1 MTSPLPPN
9 LNSVD
14 WAERL
19 DEGRFNY
26 DLEKVAAEVQLL
38 SLGDFVPLSIKINT
52 SLFDQEI
59 KKYDNDWCDY
69 LPRTDRINNRKAL
82 SLVTFPGFS
91 YNEAPS
97 LPEARRKLGHN
108 LKEIDCNQKTEVFE
122 TCTSLHQILNL
133 FPSLGRTFLVKSNMG
148 GYFVPHRDHPQ
159 LSRDVFRILVFLKNC
174 KRYDYDFILE
184 DKCLEIEEG
193 RAYMVNTRKTHR
205 TFSFVDDSIHLILN
219 IPLTLR
225 NALTVVSNLQHRH

>member
-1 MTSPLPPN
+1 MIPPQ

-14 WAERL
+14 WAQRL
-19 DEGRFNY
+19 DEGRF
-26 DLEKVAAEVQLL
+26 EVTQEQMAAELQLL
-38 SLGDFVPLSIKINT
+38 SLGDFVPLSLKINT
-52 SLFDQEI
+52 NLFNHEI
-59 KKYDNDWCDY
+59 GAYDGKWCDY
-69 LPRTDRINNRKAL
+69 LPRTDRINNRQAL

-97 LPEARRKLGHN
+97 LPEARKKLGAN
-108 LKEIDCNQKTEVFE
+108 LRESDCTQKTEVY
-122 TCTSLHQILNL
+122 THCTSLWPLL
-133 FPSLGRTFLVKSNMG
+133 DMFPQLGRTFLVKANMG

-159 LSRDVFRILVFLKNC
+159 LNRDVFRILVFLKNC
-174 KRYDYDFILE
+174 KRYEYDFLFE
-184 DKCLEIEEG
+184 DKSVEIEEG